1 MSTDPSVHASLLAA
15 RARVGA
21 ETVRHPH
28 LEATASRLRET
39 ASSHPLSLLLG
50 VPGVGKTVLAWALVT
65 ELNRS
70 VSDAPSL
77 VRAVAV
83 TAPAP
88 HRKAFSW
95 REFWIAVLMAL
106 DDPLPASKVDRE
118 AMADALR
125 RGVSTKIQ
133 RATEGALLR
142 AVSAAARDRGLEW
155 LFVDEAVALVKA
167 EHGRLLRDQLDVLR
181 NLADRGDFKVVLVST
196 PRIMASMQLSGEL
209 ARRTGEV
216 FFPRYVCQ
224 GPSGTDDFRSFCRVV
239 TTFMRLLPELVRL
252 RPDPEH
258 LRLLHTGSL
267 GCVGHLADWFR
278 RALTR
283 CLESGAGALEWS
295 HFAETVL
302 PDVKLTQL
310 AEESR
315 LGEERFAEAS
325 RRTFGLGTPGDA
337 LPPLPA
343 PDATP
348 APTVAT
354 APAGRRRRVGLP
366 NPSRRAVA

>member
-65 ELNRS
+65 ELNRF

-77 VRAVAV
+77 VRAMAV

-95 REFWIAVLMAL
+95 REFWIALLMAL

-216 FFPRYVCQ
+216 FFPRY
-224 GPSGTDDFRSFCRVV
+224 GSDTDEFKTFCRVL
-239 TTFMRLLPELVRL
+239 TTFMGVLPQPLRL
-252 RPDPEH
+252 RPEPEH
-258 LRLLHTGSL
+258 LHLLHAGSL

-283 CLESGAGALEWS
+283 CVESGVTALAWP

-302 PDVKLTQL
+302 PDVKLAQL

-337 LPPLPA
+337 SPPLPA
-343 PDATP
+343 PDAAP
-348 APTVAT
+348 APSVAT
-354 APAGRRRRVGLP
+354 APAGRRRRVGRP

>member
-1 MSTDPSVHASLLAA
+1 MSTESSVRVSLLAT
-15 RARVGA
+15 RDRVGA

-28 LEATASRLRET
+28 FEATASRLRET
-39 ASSHPLSLLLG
+39 ASCYPLSLLLG
-50 VPGVGKTVLAWALVT
+50 VPGVGKTVLAGALVA

-70 VSDAPSL
+70 VSDDPSKM
-77 VRAVAV
+77 RAVAV

-95 REFWIAVLMAL
+95 REFWIAVLTAL
-106 DDPLPASKVDRE
+106 DDPLPACKVDRE

-125 RGVSTKIQ
+125 RGVSTTIQ

-142 AVSAAARDRGLEW
+142 AVSAAARDRGLAW

-167 EHGRLLRDQLDVLR
+167 EHGRVLRDQLDVLR

-216 FFPRYVCQ
+216 FFPRY
-224 GPSGTDDFRSFCRVV
+224 GSANDELKTFCRVL
-239 TTFMRLLPELVRL
+239 TTFMGVLPEPLRL
-252 RPDPEH
+252 RPEPEQ
-258 LRLLHTGSL
+258 LRILHAGSL

-278 RALTR
+278 RALAR
-283 CLESGAGALEWS
+283 CIESHGRGLAWP

-302 PDVKLTQL
+302 PDVKLAQL
-310 AEESR
+310 ADESR

-325 RRTFGLGTPGDA
+325 RQTFGLGPPGG
-337 LPPLPA
+337 
-343 PDATP
+343 ATP
-348 APTVAT
+348 PVAVPDVVPSPSVAP
-354 APAGRRRRVGLP
+354 APAGPRRRVGRP
-366 NPSRRAVA
+366 NPKRRAVA

>member
-1 MSTDPSVHASLLAA
+1 MSTDPSVRASLESA
-15 RARVGA
+15 RDRIGA
-21 ETVRHPH
+21 EIVRHPH
-28 LEATASRLRET
+28 FDETASWLRET
-39 ASSHPLSLLLG
+39 ASCYPLSLLLG
-50 VPGVGKTVLAWALVT
+50 VPGVGKTVLTAALVA
-65 ELNRS
+65 EINRS
-70 VSDAPSL
+70 VSDDPCK

-95 REFWIAVLMAL
+95 REFWIAVLTAL
-106 DDPLPASKVDRE
+106 HDPLPACKVDRE

-155 LFVDEAVALVKA
+155 LFVDEAVAFVKA

-216 FFPRYVCQ
+216 FFPRY
-224 GPSGTDDFRSFCRVV
+224 GSDNDEFKIFCRVL
-239 TTFMRLLPELVRL
+239 TTFMSVLPGSLRL
-252 RPDPEH
+252 RPDLEQ
-258 LRLLHTGSL
+258 LRLLHAGSL

-283 CLESGAGALEWS
+283 CVESRAGVPAWP

-302 PDVKLTQL
+302 PDGKLAQL

-315 LGEERFAEAS
+315 LDEARFAEAS
-325 RRTFGLGTPGDA
+325 SQTFGLGAPGGA
-337 LPPLPA
+337 APPAPA
-343 PDATP
+343 PDVAP
-348 APTVAT
+348 APSVAP
-354 APAGRRRRVGLP
+354 APAGRRRRVGRP
-366 NPSRRAVA
+366 NPKRRAVA

>member
-1 MSTDPSVHASLLAA
+1 MSNDPSVRASLLAA
-15 RARVGA
+15 RTRIGA
-21 ETVRHPH
+21 EAVRHPH
-28 LEATASRLRET
+28 LEATASRLREI

-50 VPGVGKTVLAWALVT
+50 VPGVGKTVLAGVLVLA
-65 ELNRS
+65 LNRS
-70 VSDAPSL
+70 VSDDPSK
-77 VRAVAV
+77 VRAALV

-88 HRKAFSW
+88 HRKGFSW
-95 REFWIAVLMAL
+95 REFWIAVLDAL
-106 DDPLPASKVDRE
+106 HDPLPACKVDRE

-125 RGVSTKIQ
+125 RGVATKIQ

-216 FFPRYVCQ
+216 FFPRY
-224 GPSGTDDFRSFCRVV
+224 GFGNDEFKSFCRVL
-239 TTFMRLLPELVRL
+239 TTFMGVLPEPLRL
-252 RPDPEH
+252 RPEPEQLH
-258 LRLLHTGSL
+258 LLHAGSL

-278 RALTR
+278 RALAR
-283 CLESGAGALEWS
+283 CIESDGGPLAWP

-302 PDVKLTQL
+302 PDVKLAQL
-310 AEESR
+310 ADESR

-325 RRTFGLGTPGDA
+325 RRTFGLGVRDTATPSA
-337 LPPLPA
+337 SVPEPA
-343 PDATP
+343 PSPPPTP
-348 APTVAT
+348 
-354 APAGRRRRVGLP
+354 APAGRRRRRVGLP
-366 NPSRRAVA
+366 APKRQAVA

>member
-1 MSTDPSVHASLLAA
+1 MSTESSVRASLLAA
-15 RARVGA
+15 RDRVGA

-28 LEATASRLRET
+28 FDATASRLRET

-50 VPGVGKTVLAWALVT
+50 VPGVGKTVLAGTLVT
-65 ELNRS
+65 QINRS
-70 VSDAPSL
+70 VSEDPSN

-95 REFWIAVLMAL
+95 REFSIAVLDAL
-106 DDPLPASKVDRE
+106 DDPLPACKVDRE
-118 AMADALR
+118 AVADALR
-125 RGVSTKIQ
+125 RGVSTRVQ
-133 RATEGALLR
+133 RATQEALLR

-181 NLADRGDFKVVLVST
+181 NLADRTDFKVVLVST

-216 FFPRYVCQ
+216 FFPRY
-224 GPSGTDDFRSFCRVV
+224 GSANDELKTFCRVL
-239 TTFMRLLPELVRL
+239 TTFMGVLPEPLRL
-252 RPDPEH
+252 RPEPEQ
-258 LRLLHTGSL
+258 LRLLHAGSL

-278 RALTR
+278 RALAR
-283 CLESGAGALEWS
+283 CIESDVGALAWP

-302 PDVKLTQL
+302 PDVKLAQL
-310 AEESR
+310 DDESR
-315 LGEERFAEAS
+315 LGEERFDEAS
-325 RRTFGLGTPGDA
+325 RRTFGLGARVGPSPSAPEAVPSPPPTP
-337 LPPLPA
+337 
-343 PDATP
+343 
-348 APTVAT
+348 
-354 APAGRRRRVGLP
+354 APAGRRRRRVGLP
-366 NPSRRAVA
+366 APKRRAVA